1 MANYSTSDSK
11 AHFFRAFET
20 YTMLMSASQVDEHSH
35 IKNAEVIRMQNFSR
49 SLMLNM
55 LLLNQHLVESR
66 ADLAELKS
74 LCQP

>member
-1 MANYSTSDSK
+1 
-11 AHFFRAFET
+11 
-20 YTMLMSASQVDEHSH
+20 MLMSASQVDEHSH